1 MNVYFVSGIDT
12 DIGKTVA
19 VGMMARYLH
28 RRGRRVITVKL
39 IQTGNVGF
47 SEDLDRHRA
56 MMGVGR
62 FPEDEAGLTAP
73 AIFSFPASPH
83 FAAAREH
90 RTVDLDAI
98 RAAVEKVSANY
109 DVVLLEGAGG
119 LAVPLTEDLLT
130 VDFAAERRYPLIL
143 VTSGHL
149 GSLNHTIMSI
159 EMAVRRGMKLAGV
172 VYNWSAG
179 ADPEISADSR
189 RMILKYLNKY
199 QQPEILVELGKVAE
213 PYPDTDFGPIFGE
226 R

>member
-130 VDFAAERRYPLIL
+130 VDFAAERRYEPHHH
-143 VTSGHL
+143 VDRNG
-149 GSLNHTIMSI
+149 GPAGD
-159 EMAVRRGMKLAGV
+159 EARGRRL
-172 VYNWSAG
+172 
-179 ADPEISADSR
+179 
-189 RMILKYLNKY
+189 
-199 QQPEILVELGKVAE
+199 
-213 PYPDTDFGPIFGE
+213 
-226 R
+226 

>member
-28 RRGRRVITVKL
+28 RRGKRVITVKL

-56 MMGVGR
+56 LMGVGR

-98 RAAVEKVSANY
+98 RTAVEKVSANY
-109 DVVLLEGAGG
+109 DIVLLEGAGG

-143 VTSGHL
+143 VTSGRL

-159 EMAVRRGMKLAGV
+159 EMATRRGMKLAGV
-172 VYNWSAG
+172 VYNWCAG

-199 QQPEILVELGKVAE
+199 QQPEILVELDKVAE

-226 R
+226 C